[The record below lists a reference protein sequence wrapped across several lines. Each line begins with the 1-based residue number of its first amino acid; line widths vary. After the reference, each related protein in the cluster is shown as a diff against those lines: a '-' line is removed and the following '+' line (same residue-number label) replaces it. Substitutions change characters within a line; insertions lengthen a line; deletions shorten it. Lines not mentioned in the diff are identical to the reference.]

1 MSYLFQPD
9 PLPSERQNKD
19 KVHLRFTICVSG
31 AAGGK
36 TVEESAILAEK
47 LGAEIARH
55 GHILTT
61 GATVGLPYYAAKGAT
76 SNNGMSIGFSPAG
89 SLREHLRKYRLPFQ
103 YFDFI
108 NFTGMQYVGR
118 DLYLVQ
124 SSDAVITVGGRFG
137 SLHEFISALEA
148 GKPCGVLLGSGGAA
162 DIIPDLIE
170 TLEPPRKSLIVFDT
184 SPAKKKKKIEAVLEE
199 EYQDIYKDYKN
210 ANKFWYVEKPAG

>member
-9 PLPSERQNKD
+9 PHPSERHSKD
-19 KVHLRFTICVSG
+19 KLHLRFSICVSG

-36 TVEESAILAEK
+36 TAKESAGLSEQ
-47 LGAEIARH
+47 LGEEIAKH

-61 GATVGLPYYAAKGAT
+61 GATVGLPYHAAKGA
-76 SNNGMSIGFSPAG
+76 SKNKGMSIGFSPAG
-89 SLREHLRKYRLPFQ
+89 SLREHLRKYRLPFK

-148 GKPCGVLLGSGGAA
+148 HKPCGVLLGSGGAA
-162 DIIPDLIE
+162 DMIPDLIE
-170 TLEPPRKSLIVFDT
+170 KLEPPHRSLVIFDT
-184 SPAKKKKKIEAVLEE
+184 DPAKLVEKIEAVLEE

-210 ANKFWYVEKPAG
+210 GSKFWYVEKPGG